1 MGIGNTNF
9 SSRKRYRG
17 TNMSTFK
24 PSKLT
29 LAMLSCGLIAF
40 SGATYAQEN
49 EEVKKQQAE
58 EDIEVIE
65 VTGFRKSLIQSI
77 NQKRFAD
84 TVTEQLSADDLGAL
98 PDVSMADALTRLPG
112 ISAVRTGGQAAEIN
126 IRGMSGGFVA
136 TTLNGREQVS
146 TSGKRSVEFD
156 QYPSEL
162 ISQAAVYKSP
172 KVSLIEGGVAGTVEL
187 TTASPLQNDKDHT
200 FNVNAR
206 GMYNDLASD
215 VPGAAS
221 SGHRFSVAY
230 QGKYADDTVGVA
242 LGYARLFQPSA
253 TAQFVGLNYSKLR
266 DVDYIENDTNG
277 PTKEDGIHL
286 NKEYVSEGFEMQ
298 HKGGEETR
306 DGFMA
311 TLEWQPVD
319 NFKLKAD
326 SFYSKFTSEEFA
338 RGFRVKFEGEQ
349 SGINNAVIYDNSVIG
364 ANINRTSNSATR
376 VEIVNDDNSDVDEVQ
391 SFGINADWQVTD
403 NLTLN
408 FDVSYSSA
416 ESKFQNGLIW
426 ALVSEDANAAKP
438 KLDSNVSINYL
449 LNGLDLPDVGFNQA
463 DAFTDLNKV
472 MVSKYGIYP
481 YENSDEVSAVRLDLD
496 YQLDN
501 DYISSISIGARYS
514 EREYSNDRSVF
525 EYGSDSSLNSLEAP
539 LKITEDMAT
548 VVNWGGDFSY
558 FPSYL
563 ALDQEKVL
571 NAWFPQGVP
580 QPVQTWGDRASGVIN
595 GAATGK
601 NSDWTMKESGK
612 VFEDVLSVYLM
623 ANIDTEIGGIPLTGN
638 FGVRIVETKQ
648 ASTSLQDVGLST
660 QQDQYGQDIRDA
672 NGNVIEFPNAHLGAQ
687 FITDE
692 VGLINQR
699 YLPTVISNTYTDVLP
714 QLNLNFRITDSD
726 QIRFAAAKVMSRP
739 NIERLASN
747 SSFNISPVYSGT
759 DSYAEVSGQAKNSP
773 HLKPFYANQFDLSY
787 EKYFTDTDGSFIA
800 ALFYKDIESAGI
812 ITQTIVDY
820 DFAGNGFAVPET
832 YEDPLTGLPLQVRNG
847 DFETAFND
855 EQGGYIRGIE
865 LGYTQ
870 IFSFL
875 PELWSGLGFNASYS
889 HTQSE
894 IKQISS
900 VGQQDLPIS
909 LPGLSENVLQSTVFW
924 EYKGFE
930 TRVSVRYRDEF
941 VSEQVAV
948 EAQTVNYD
956 GETIV
961 DYQASYQLN
970 ENLGVVFQVN
980 NLTDEPTK
988 SYFGVKEQT
997 GTIQYF
1003 GRQFFLGMTYS
1014 M

>member
-1 MGIGNTNF
+1 MGTWRI
-9 SSRKRYRG
+9 
-17 TNMSTFK
+17 NMSTLK
-24 PSKLT
+24 PNKLT
-29 LAMLSCGLIAF
+29 LAMLSCGLIAYQ
-40 SGATYAQEN
+40 GVTYAQEDKQAKN
-49 EEVKKQQAE
+49 QQIEEP
-58 EDIEVIE
+58 IEVIE
-65 VTGFRKSLIQSI
+65 VTGFRRSLIQSI

-126 IRGMSGGFVA
+126 IRGMSGGFVS

-187 TTASPLQNDKDHT
+187 TTASPLSNNKAHS

-206 GMYNDLASD
+206 GMYNDLAAD
-215 VPGAAS
+215 VPNATS
-221 SGHRFSVAY
+221 EGHRFSVSY
-230 QGKYADDTVGVA
+230 QGKYMEDTLGVA

-253 TAQFVGLNYSKLR
+253 TAQFIGLNYSKLR
-266 DVDYIENDTNG
+266 DVDYLENDTNG
-277 PTKEDGIHL
+277 PNKEDGVHL
-286 NKEYVSEGFEMQ
+286 NKEYISEGFEMQ

-311 TLEWQPVD
+311 TLEWQPID
-319 NFKLKAD
+319 KFTLKAD
-326 SFYSKFTSEEFA
+326 GFYSKFSSEEFA

-349 SGINNAVIYDNSVIG
+349 AAINNPIIDDNSVIG

-376 VEIVNDDNSDVDEVQ
+376 VELVNDDNSDVDEVQ
-391 SFGINADWQVTD
+391 SFGINADWQITD
-403 NLTLN
+403 RLTFN
-408 FDVSYSSA
+408 FDVSHSSA

-426 ALVSEDANAAKP
+426 ALVAEDANAAEP
-438 KLDSNVSINYL
+438 EIDGNVSINYL
-449 LNGLDLPDVGFNQA
+449 LNGLDLPNVGFNQA
-463 DAFTDLNKV
+463 SDFTDLNKV

-481 YENSDEVSAVRLDLD
+481 YENSDEVSAVRLDLSYD
-496 YQLDN
+496 LDN
-501 DYISSISIGARYS
+501 DYFASIAFGARYS

-525 EYGSDSSLNSLEAP
+525 EYGSDSSLSSLEGP
-539 LKITEDMAT
+539 LRITQDMAT
-548 VVNWGGDFSY
+548 IIDWHGDFSY

-563 ALDQEKVL
+563 ALDQDKVL
-571 NAWFPQGVP
+571 NAWFPDGHP
-580 QPVQTWGDRASGVIN
+580 QPVQTWSDKASGVIN

-601 NSDWTMKESGK
+601 NSDWTMKESGQ
-612 VFEDVLSVYLM
+612 VFEDVLSLYLM
-623 ANIDTEIGGIPLTGN
+623 VNIDAEIAGIPVTGN
-638 FGVRIVETKQ
+638 VGVRVVETTQ

-660 QQDQYGQDIRDA
+660 RKDQYGQDITDA
-672 NGNVIEFPNAHLGAQ
+672 NGNVITFPNADLGAQ

-699 YLPTVISNTYTDVLP
+699 YFPTVISTTYTDVLP
-714 QLNLNFRITDSD
+714 QLNLNFQISDSE

-747 SSFNISPVYSGT
+747 TSFNISPIYSGT
-759 DSYAEVSGQAKNSP
+759 NSYAKLSGQAKNSP
-773 HLKPFYANQFDLSY
+773 FLKPFYANQYDISY
-787 EKYFTDTDGSFIA
+787 EKYFTETDGKFVA

-812 ITQTIVDY
+812 ITQTITNF
-820 DFAGNGFAVPET
+820 DFAGNGFAVPSE
-832 YEDPLTGLPLQVRNG
+832 YEDPLTGVPLEVRDGN
-847 DFETAFND
+847 FETAFND
-855 EQGGYIRGIE
+855 EQGGYIRGFE

-870 IFSFL
+870 VFSFL
-875 PELWSGLGFNASYS
+875 PELWSGLGIDASYS
-889 HTQSE
+889 HTESE
-894 IKQISS
+894 IQQISS
-900 VGQQDLPIS
+900 LGQQDLPIS
-909 LPGLSENVLQSTVFW
+909 LPGLSENVIQTTLFW
-924 EYKGFE
+924 EYKDFE
-930 TRVSVRYRDEF
+930 TRLSVRYRDEF

-956 GETIV
+956 GETVV

-988 SYFGVKEQT
+988 SYFGVKAQT

-1003 GRQFFLGMTYS
+1003 GRQIFLGMTYS
-1014 M
+1014 L

>member
-1 MGIGNTNF
+1 METRSI
-9 SSRKRYRG
+9 
-17 TNMSTFK
+17 NMLTFK

-29 LAMLSCGLIAF
+29 LAMLSCGLITYQ
-40 SGATYAQEN
+40 GATYAQEKYDQEDKETKN
-49 EEVKKQQAE
+49 QQAE
-58 EDIEVIE
+58 EVEVIE
-65 VTGFRKSLIQSI
+65 VTGFRRSLIQSI

-84 TVTEQLSADDLGAL
+84 TVTEQLSADDLGSL

-126 IRGMSGGFVA
+126 IRGMSGGFVS

-187 TTASPLQNDKDHT
+187 TTASPLSNSKKHT

-206 GMYNDLASD
+206 GMYNDLAADIPS
-215 VPGAAS
+215 ATS
-221 SGHRFSVAY
+221 SGHRFSISY
-230 QGKYADDTVGVA
+230 QGKYMDDSLGFA

-253 TAQFVGLNYSKLR
+253 TAQFIGLNYNKLR
-266 DVDYIENDTNG
+266 DVDYLTNDTNG

-286 NKEYVSEGFEMQ
+286 NKEYISEGFELQ

-326 SFYSKFTSEEFA
+326 GFYSKFSSEEFA
-338 RGFRVKFEGEQ
+338 RGLRVKFEGEQ
-349 SGINNAVIYDNSVIG
+349 SAINNPIIYDNSVIG
-364 ANINRTSNSATR
+364 ANINRTSSSATR
-376 VEIVNDDNSDVDEVQ
+376 VELVNDDNSDVDEVQ
-391 SFGINADWQVTD
+391 SFGINADWQITD
-403 NLTLN
+403 RVNLN
-408 FDVSYSSA
+408 VDVSYSSA

-426 ALVSEDANAAKP
+426 ALVAEDANAAEP
-438 KLDSNVSINYL
+438 EIDGDVSFNYL
-449 LNGLDLPDVGFNQA
+449 LNGLNLPNIGFNQA
-463 DAFTDLNKV
+463 SDFTDLNKV

-481 YENSDEVSAVRLDLD
+481 YENSDEVSAVRLDLSYD
-496 YQLDN
+496 LDN
-501 DYISSISIGARYS
+501 DYFASITFGARYS

-525 EYGSDSSLNSLEAP
+525 EYGSDSSLGSLEGP
-539 LKITEDMAT
+539 LKITPEMAT
-548 VVNWGGDFSY
+548 VIDWQGDFSY

-563 ALDQEKVL
+563 ALDQDRVL
-571 NAWFPQGVP
+571 DAWFPDGRP

-601 NSDWTMKESGK
+601 TSDWTMKESGQ
-612 VFEDVLSVYLM
+612 VFEDVLAAYLLV
-623 ANIDTEIGGIPLTGN
+623 NIDTEIAGMPVTGN
-638 FGVRIVETKQ
+638 IGVRIVETTQ
-648 ASTSLQDVGLST
+648 ASTSLQDVGLRT
-660 QQDQYGQDIRDA
+660 QQDQYGEDITDA
-672 NGNVIEFPNAHLGAQ
+672 DDKVIEFANAALGAQ

-699 YLPTVISNTYTDVLP
+699 YFPTVISTTYTDVLP
-714 QLNLNFRITDSD
+714 QVNLNFQISDSE

-747 SSFNISPVYSGT
+747 SSFNISPIYSGT
-759 DSYAEVSGQAKNSP
+759 SSYAQVSGQAKNSP
-773 HLKPFYANQFDLSY
+773 HLKPFYANQYDLSY
-787 EKYFTDTDGSFIA
+787 EKYFTDSDGKFVA

-812 ITQTIVDY
+812 ITQTITNF
-820 DFAGNGFAVPET
+820 DFTGNGFAVPDE
-832 YEDPLTGLPLQVRNG
+832 YEDPLTGIPLEIRNG
-847 DFETAFND
+847 NFETAFND

-870 IFSFL
+870 VFSFL
-875 PELWSGLGFNASYS
+875 PELWAGLGIDASYS
-889 HTQSE
+889 HTESE
-894 IKQISS
+894 IQQISS
-900 VGQQDLPIS
+900 LGQQDLAIS
-909 LPGLSENVLQSTVFW
+909 LPGLSENVIQTTLFW
-924 EYKGFE
+924 EYKDFE
-930 TRVSVRYRDEF
+930 TRLSVRYRDEF

-956 GETIV
+956 SETVI
-961 DYQASYQLN
+961 DYQASYQVS
-970 ENLGVVFQVN
+970 EHLGMVFQVN
-980 NLTDEPTK
+980 NITDEPTK

-1014 M
+1014 L